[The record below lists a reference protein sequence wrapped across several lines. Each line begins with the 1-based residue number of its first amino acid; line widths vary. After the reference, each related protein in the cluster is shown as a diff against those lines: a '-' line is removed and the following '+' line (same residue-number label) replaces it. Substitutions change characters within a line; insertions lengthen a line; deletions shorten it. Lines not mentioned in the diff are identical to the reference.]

1 MSHMSRVRNGIAAT
15 IAALALLGACSVA
28 PPGVEIHD
36 PYEDVNRQ
44 IHEFNRELDRNILRP
59 LGQVTAEMPPELT
72 QRVVSF
78 SDNAALPGMVLN
90 GVLQG
95 DIEIAATNTMRFL
108 INSTVGILGFFDPAG
123 VIGLHEVKTDF
134 GLTLARWGVPE
145 GAFVELPFFGPS
157 TERDAIGRVVNAIID
172 PLDQVGFPVQ
182 SEYERAAWVA
192 EQVIERGSFGSTVD
206 SILYESA
213 DSYAQTRLIYL
224 QNRRF
229 RVGQRSPGGNLQ
241 DDETI
246 FFDVYEAI
254 R

>member
-1 MSHMSRVRNGIAAT
+1 MSRVRNGIAAT
-15 IAALALLGACSVA
+15 IAALTLLGACSVA
-28 PPGVEIHD
+28 PPGTDIHD

-44 IHEFNRELDRNILRP
+44 IHAFNRELDRNVLRP
-59 LGQVTAEMPPELT
+59 LGQVTAEMPPEIT

-95 DIEIAATNTMRFL
+95 DIEIAATNAMRFL
-108 INSTVGILGFFDPAG
+108 INSTVGVVGLFDPAG
-123 VIGLHEVKTDF
+123 VIGLGEIKTDF
-134 GLTLARWGVPE
+134 GMTLARWGVPE

-182 SEYERAAWVA
+182 SAYERPAWVA

-229 RVGQRSPGGNLQ
+229 RVGQRASDDNLQ